1 MEGEAKSIVYVG
13 CREKFTQHP
22 GLRTLLLATAPT
34 ELVEASPYDL
44 IWGVGLGER
53 DPGITDK
60 SKWRG
65 QNLLG
70 KALMKVRDTLST

>member
-1 MEGEAKSIVYVG
+1 MLGAARVRAASGV
-13 CREKFTQHP
+13 
-22 GLRTLLLATAPT
+22 RTLLLATAPT

-44 IWGVGLGER
+44 IWGVGLGEHHP
-53 DPGITDK
+53 DITDK

-70 KALMKVRDTLST
+70 QALMKVRDTLSP